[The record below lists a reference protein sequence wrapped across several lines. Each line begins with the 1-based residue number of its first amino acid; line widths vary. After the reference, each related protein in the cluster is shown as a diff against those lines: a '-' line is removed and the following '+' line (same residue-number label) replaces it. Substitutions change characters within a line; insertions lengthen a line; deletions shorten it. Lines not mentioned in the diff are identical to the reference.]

1 MSLTT
6 TTAIRHPG
14 LSAFADGVIEREAAL
29 ALPGLSRWLRVL
41 LRLAGHME
49 EGTVLLGLPAG
60 PTVVLRGRRPGPVAE
75 IRLHDTSVA
84 RRVLLKGGLGFAE
97 SYLDGAWDS
106 PDLAALLALA
116 NVNEA
121 LLDRV
126 LDGMPWARLLSRL
139 GHLARRNSRAGSR
152 RNIAFH
158 YDLGNDFYRAWLDET
173 MTYSGA
179 VFPSGVEDL
188 AIAQTI
194 KYDRLAAKLDLRP
207 DDHLLEI
214 GCGWGGFAERAAS
227 HWGARVTAVTI
238 SAAQHDYAR
247 RRIFEAGLAERVD
260 IRLQDYRDV
269 RGQFDKVASIEMFE
283 AVGEAYWPRFFER
296 LSAAMKP
303 AATAALQVITIDE
316 RYFPRYRRNVDF
328 IQHYVFPGGML
339 PSPEA
344 FARAAA
350 GAGLAVT
357 GESRHGA
364 DYARTLRL
372 WRERFL
378 GTFEGLRPLGFDDRF
393 RRLWTYYLAYC
404 EAGFRTASIDVAQ
417 FALRRT

>member
-6 TTAIRHPG
+6 TTAIRHKG
-14 LSAFADGVIEREAAL
+14 LPPMMDGLIERETAL

-41 LRLAGHME
+41 LRLAGHLE

-75 IRLHDTSVA
+75 ITLHDPSVA
-84 RRVLLKGGLGFAE
+84 RRVLLRGGLGFAE
-97 SYLDGAWDS
+97 AYLDGAWDS
-106 PDLAALLALA
+106 PDLTSLLALA

-139 GHLARRNSRAGSR
+139 GHMARRNSKAGSR

-158 YDLGNDFYRAWLDET
+158 YDLGNEFYRAWLDET

-188 AIAQTI
+188 AVAQTI

-207 DDHLLEI
+207 GEHVLEI

-227 HWGARVTAVTI
+227 HWGARVSAVTI
-238 SAAQHDYAR
+238 SAEQYDYAR
-247 RRIFEAGLAERVD
+247 RRIFEAGLSERVD
-260 IRLQDYRDV
+260 IRLQDYRDIA
-269 RGQFDKVASIEMFE
+269 GQFDKVASIEMFE
-283 AVGEAYWPRFFER
+283 AVGEAYWPQFFER
-296 LSAAMKP
+296 LSAMMKP
-303 AATAALQVITIDE
+303 DAVAALQVITIDE

-328 IQHYVFPGGML
+328 IQKYVFPGGML
-339 PSPEA
+339 PSPRA
-344 FARAAA
+344 FSRSAAV
-350 GAGLAVT
+350 AGLSVI

-378 GTFEGLRPLGFDDRF
+378 AAFETLRPLGFDDRF

-417 FALRRT
+417 FALRRA